1 MYDGGPVACAGDQS
15 MHDLWIRFKNCFG
28 QNRDPRRPSF
38 WSKNENNLEI
48 NQSPVSPE
56 NLSKLIN
63 LISDGTISGKIAKTI
78 FEIMSKEDKDPN
90 IIVEE
95 KGLKQESDPKALEDL
110 IQNVLSSNEDKVK
123 EYKSG
128 KDKLFGFFVGQVMK
142 ESKGK
147 GNPQM
152 INKILKEKLNG

>member
-1 MYDGGPVACAGDQS
+1 M
-15 MHDLWIRFKNCFG
+15 
-28 QNRDPRRPSF
+28 
-38 WSKNENNLEI
+38 
-48 NQSPVSPE
+48 
-56 NLSKLIN
+56 
-63 LISDGTISGKIAKTI
+63 
-78 FEIMSKEDKDPN
+78 MSKGDKDPN

-110 IQNVLSSNEDKVK
+110 IKKVLSANEDKVK

-152 INKILKEKLNG
+152 INKILKDKLNG

>member
-1 MYDGGPVACAGDQS
+1 MSAN
-15 MHDLWIRFKNCFG
+15 WITGELFALL
-28 QNRDPRRPSF
+28 
-38 WSKNENNLEI
+38 NENNLEI
-48 NQSPVSPE
+48 AESPISPE

-63 LISDGTISGKIAKTI
+63 LISNGTISGKIAKTI

-110 IQNVLSSNEDKVK
+110 IQKVLNSNEDKVN

-152 INKILKEKLNG
+152 INKILKDKLNG

>member
-1 MYDGGPVACAGDQS
+1 
-15 MHDLWIRFKNCFG
+15 
-28 QNRDPRRPSF
+28 
-38 WSKNENNLEI
+38 
-48 NQSPVSPE
+48 
-56 NLSKLIN
+56 
-63 LISDGTISGKIAKTI
+63 
-78 FEIMSKEDKDPN
+78 MSKEDKDPN

-110 IQNVLSSNEDKVK
+110 IQNVLSSNVDKVK

-142 ESKGK
+142 VSKGK